1 MGLQLCFVQTVVQ
14 VLKFPLLFCLYFFAV
29 RFIST
34 SFFKG
39 QTSQEQC
46 FTHYCHQSLRYGDVT
61 SYTQT
66 FVQFITMSEY
76 FGCFHLFPPT
86 TPSLHLHLYISRQL
100 WLKRWLQTQVGVSRI
115 FSYAHSLSSEHPDEQ
130 TQLNNHKWSKAKSKM
145 PRSQAVLSVKSITVK
160 GTAEWWMPAA
170 GKTNNNSAFPHRST
184 PFIVRR
190 EEETIIGC
198 EVRACSYWAYVVLC
212 H

>member
-76 FGCFHLFPPT
+76 FGCFHLFPPPPRL
-86 TPSLHLHLYISRQL
+86 PSSVCWFLIGYMHKNCKHSWINKADRDLLVSYHIKAFSVAPLYCILLSAYSSSGF
-100 WLKRWLQTQVGVSRI
+100 LKHFAQFI
-115 FSYAHSLSSEHPDEQ
+115 FFAAESSPPPPP
-130 TQLNNHKWSKAKSKM
+130 SMFYPS
-145 PRSQAVLSVKSITVK
+145 TVI
-160 GTAEWWMPAA
+160 
-170 GKTNNNSAFPHRST
+170 SAFSSV
-184 PFIVRR
+184 FMFWI
-190 EEETIIGC
+190 
-198 EVRACSYWAYVVLC
+198 
-212 H
+212 